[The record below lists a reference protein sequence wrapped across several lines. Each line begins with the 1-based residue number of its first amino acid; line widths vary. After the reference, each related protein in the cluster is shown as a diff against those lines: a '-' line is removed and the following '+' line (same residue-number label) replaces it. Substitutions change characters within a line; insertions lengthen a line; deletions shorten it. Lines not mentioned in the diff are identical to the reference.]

1 MVTALS
7 SYLDARVKAD
17 VGEGYDGIVRVA
29 IGGYYGTGTLLYNGK
44 AILTAAHLFE
54 GVSQSKATVY
64 FDTASGEESIFGSY
78 SIIPSY
84 DSNDGNNDLAI
95 VWLDENAP
103 AAAERYT
110 LYRES
115 DEISQDFTMV
125 GYGIPG
131 SGSYGA
137 DENYSGEYLRLM
149 TYNRFDADAAE
160 LKALLGST
168 MAWTPTSQTQLLADF
183 DNGTSLRDALGSFL
197 GERDVGQGVLEGL
210 IAPGDSGG
218 PAFIDSKVAGIASY
232 TSSLETTSYHPDRD
246 GIANSTFGEIAA
258 WQRVSYYQQWIDQS
272 MRAHYL
278 NAPTQPSEV
287 QKSVIEGD
295 SGLNYAY
302 FLVQF
307 TGTRTDADDWVS
319 VEYTTQSGTALAGV
333 DFIATSGELILY
345 PDENYAFIPVEI
357 ISDTVDELNETFS
370 LEIYNPIGGSFG
382 EGIVKLTAIRTIL
395 DDDGF

>member
-7 SYLDARVKAD
+7 SYLDSRVKAD

-44 AILTAAHLFE
+44 AVLTAAHLFE
-54 GVSQSKATVY
+54 GVSQSTVTVY

-78 SIIPSY
+78 SVIASY
-84 DSNDGNNDLAI
+84 DSSDGNNDLAL

-103 AAAERYT
+103 VAAERYT
-110 LYRES
+110 LYRDS
-115 DEISQDFTMV
+115 DEVSQNFTMV
-125 GYGIPG
+125 GYGAPG
-131 SGSYGA
+131 SGSYGV

-149 TYNRFDADAAE
+149 TSNRFDADAAE
-160 LKALLGST
+160 LKALLGPT
-168 MAWTPTSQTQLLADF
+168 MAWNPTSQTQLLADF
-183 DNGTSLRDALGSFL
+183 DNGTSLRDALGLFL
-197 GERDVGQGVLEGL
+197 GEYDSGRGVLEGL

-218 PAFIDSKVAGIASY
+218 PAFIDGKLAGVASY
-232 TSSLETTSYHPDRD
+232 TSSLETFASHPDSD
-246 GIANSTFGEIAA
+246 DSTNSTFGEIAA

-278 NAPTQPSEV
+278 DAPTLPSEV
-287 QKSVIEGD
+287 QKSVLEGD
-295 SGLNYAY
+295 GGLSYAY

-307 TGTRTDADDWVS
+307 TGTRTEADDWVS
-319 VEYTTQSGTALAGV
+319 VEYTTLSGTALAGV

-345 PDENYAFIPVEI
+345 PDENYAVIPVEI

-382 EGIVKLTAIRTIL
+382 EGIVKLTAVRTIV

>member
-7 SYLDARVKAD
+7 SYLDSRVRAD

-29 IGGYYGTGTLLYNGK
+29 IAGYYGTGTLLYNGK
-44 AILTAAHLFE
+44 AVLTAAHLFE
-54 GVSQSKATVY
+54 GVSQSTATVY
-64 FDTASGEESIFGSY
+64 FDTASGKKSIAGRY
-78 SIIPSY
+78 SVISSY
-84 DSNDGNNDLAI
+84 DSSDGNNDLAL

-103 AAAERYT
+103 VAAERYT

-115 DEISQDFTMV
+115 DEVSQNFTMV
-125 GYGIPG
+125 GYGAPG
-131 SGSYGA
+131 SGSYGV
-137 DENYSGEYLRLM
+137 DEHYSGEHLRLM

-168 MAWTPTSQTQLLADF
+168 MAWSPTNQTQLLADF
-183 DNGTSLRDALGSFL
+183 DNGSSLRDALGSFL
-197 GERDVGQGVLEGL
+197 GQHDVGRGVLEGL

-218 PAFIDSKVAGIASY
+218 PAFIDGKVAGVASY
-232 TSSLETTSYHPDRD
+232 TSSLETLTSHPDSD
-246 GIANSTFGEIAA
+246 DSTNSTFGEIAA

-287 QKSVIEGD
+287 QKSVAEGD
-295 SGLNYAY
+295 SGLSYAY

-319 VEYTTQSGTALAGV
+319 VEYTTLSGTALAGV

-345 PDENYAFIPVEI
+345 PDENYAVIPVEI
-357 ISDTVDELNETFS
+357 IGDTVDELNETFS

-382 EGIVKLTAIRTIL
+382 EGIVKLTAIRTIV